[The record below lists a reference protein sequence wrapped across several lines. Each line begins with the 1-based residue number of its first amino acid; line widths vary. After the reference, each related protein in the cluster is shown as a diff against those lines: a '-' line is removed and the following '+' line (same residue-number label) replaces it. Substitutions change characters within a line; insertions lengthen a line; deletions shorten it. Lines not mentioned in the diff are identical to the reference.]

1 MSNPVS
7 FARQTLIFLVMQTAD
22 ASINMRLKRNWF
34 WPFGKVLSSEGKSY
48 LCIFRRPMHLPKKLP
63 KCLMVIQ

>member
-1 MSNPVS
+1 MSNPVG

-34 WPFGKVLSSEGKSY
+34 WPLARFCRVKEKASCLYSTSQY
-48 LCIFRRPMHLPKKLP
+48 LY
-63 KCLMVIQ
+63 

>member
-34 WPFGKVLSSEGKSY
+34 WPLAKYYRAKVKATCVYSTGQCIYRKS
-48 LCIFRRPMHLPKKLP
+48 CQN
-63 KCLMVIQ
+63 V